1 MLLFSSTCLTIAGFA
16 WLMDRWLGEPQ
27 RLHPL
32 VGFGNLASR
41 LENEVRH
48 RFPMSPTSALYGRVL
63 GVIAVGVLLVP
74 PVALAMELAAIP
86 AWGPLFQILMLYL
99 ALGGKSLEEHA
110 LRVHQALEDD
120 NLELSRSRVS
130 HMVSRDTQ
138 HMHPPEVARAT
149 VESILENG
157 CDAIFSTLF
166 WFALLGGPGAI
177 LFRISNTLDA
187 MWGYRNDRYR
197 YFGWGAARLDDIL
210 GYLPARL
217 TALTYMAC
225 GHSRKALAA
234 WNRCTERKSP
244 NATLVM
250 AVGGGALD
258 LRLGGGGHYHG
269 HWQTAPILGGANPPA
284 TQDIQQAT
292 RLVSRATLVWVI
304 AYCLFG
310 IGTTITGL
318 YP

>member
-1 MLLFSSTCLTIAGFA
+1 MLLFSSTCLALVGFA
-16 WLMDRWLGEPQ
+16 WFMDRWLGEPQ

-32 VGFGNLASR
+32 VGFGNLANR
-41 LENEVRH
+41 VETGIRH
-48 RFPMSPTSALYGRVL
+48 WFPMSGSYGRVL
-63 GVIAVGVLLVP
+63 GLIAVGLLLVP
-74 PVALAMELAAIP
+74 PVALAIKISAIP
-86 AWGPLFQILMLYL
+86 VWGQVFQVFMLYL

-120 NLELSRSRVS
+120 NLELSRKCVS

-138 HMHPPEVARAT
+138 HMQPPEVARAT

-166 WFALLGGPGAI
+166 WFALLGGPGAV

-217 TALTYMAC
+217 TALTYMAF
-225 GHSRKALAA
+225 GHSRKALTA
-234 WNRCTERKSP
+234 WRRCTERKSP

-258 LRLGGGGHYHG
+258 LCLGGGGHYHG
-269 HWQTAPILGGANPPA
+269 QWQAAPILGGSNPP
-284 TQDIQQAT
+284 TSQDIHLAL
-292 RLVSRATLVWVI
+292 RLVYHATLAWVI
-304 AYCLFG
+304 FCSLFG
-310 IGTTITGL
+310 VVAIITEL
-318 YP
+318 QH